1 MIIDNGW
8 SGVTFWNGNA
18 YFKKVDY
25 DLKKEHLK
33 QCGGCITW
41 IYDATKN
48 KNTEEEEA
56 EEETEEEEAEEE
68 TEEEEVE
75 EDTGSPWTEF
85 KGYDLK
91 NQGNVHSINSWKSKH
106 SWSEL

>member
-8 SGVTFWNGNA
+8 SGVTFWGGNA

-25 DLKKEHLK
+25 DLKKEHLN

-48 KNTEEEEA
+48 KNTEEEE
-56 EEETEEEEAEEE
+56 
-68 TEEEEVE
+68 VE
-75 EDTGSPWTEF
+75 EDTGSSWTEY

-91 NQGNVHSINSWKSKH
+91 NQGNVHSINNWKSKH